1 MAGSFVSFQVAS
13 RALEASQASIN
24 VTGNNIANV
33 NTDGYTRQ
41 RVDVNAVTS
50 SGATEKYANNE
61 AKTGLGAE
69 AVRTTQTRDAYLD
82 TRYRNQNAETS
93 SYNTKVSGLT
103 DLQSVFDEADTAA
116 LQSELSSFTKD
127 LQTFSQ
133 TPTSSD
139 IAETILAS
147 AQKVTQYINM
157 YADRVAEVKTE
168 QVQNLDIA
176 VNSDFNTDVK
186 NIASLNGQIREEE
199 IHGNTPN
206 DLYDQ
211 RNSLIDKLSS
221 VAAIKVSSTPEKISN
236 DLTISNLS
244 ISITDPTTNK
254 SITIVDK
261 DKYGA
266 LSYKDDTAT
275 DTISLSMTDAKG
287 NDQTNVNNYFSN
299 GTVKG
304 YLDILNG
311 KGSYATGTEN
321 TAQGISYY
329 SKTMDIFANKFASVL
344 NDINANVTTTIT
356 NTDGTTTSTVA
367 PGTAKPLFTSSDG
380 SSTNNITAANI
391 QVSSAWLKNATYITT
406 TPTTA
411 STTSGS
417 NDNILR
423 MVSAMNDDQ
432 KFDYTPEGSTTKS
445 IVFTGSYNKYMTSL
459 LTGLSTDVKLNTS
472 FQTTAK
478 SVLATIN
485 TSRESVSGVSLNEEG
500 VNLTAYQKV
509 YNAAVKYFNILDE
522 NLDKIINT
530 MGT

>member
-50 SGATEKYANNE
+50 SGMTEKYANNE

-69 AVRTTQTRDAYLD
+69 AVRTTQTRDTYID
-82 TRYRNQNAETS
+82 TRYRNQKSETS
-93 SYNTKVSGLT
+93 SYDTKVSGLT
-103 DLQSVFDEADTAA
+103 DLQSVFDEADTEA

-127 LQTFSQ
+127 LQTFST
-133 TPTSSD
+133 TPTSTD
-139 IAETILAS
+139 IAGTILSS

-168 QVQNLDIA
+168 QIQNLDIA

-186 NIASLNGQIREEE
+186 NIASLNKQIREEE

-211 RNSLIDKLSS
+211 RNTLIDKLSS

-244 ISITDPTTNK
+244 ISIIDPATNK
-254 SITIVDK
+254 SIAIVDN
-261 DKYGA
+261 DKYST

-275 DTISLSMTDAKG
+275 NTIRLSITDANG
-287 NDQTNVNNYFSN
+287 DEQTDVNNYFSN

-321 TAQGISYY
+321 TAQGIPYY
-329 SKTMDIFANKFASVL
+329 SKMMDVFANKFASVL
-344 NDINANVTTTIT
+344 NNINANVTTTA
-356 NTDGTTTSTVA
+356 TDGTTTVA

-380 SSTNNITAANI
+380 ISTNNITAANI
-391 QVSSAWLKNATYITT
+391 QVSSAWLKKATYITT
-406 TPTTA
+406 TATA
-411 STTSGS
+411 TSTTSGS
-417 NDNILR
+417 DDNILR

-432 KFDYTPEGSTTKS
+432 TTFKDDS
-445 IVFTGSYNKYMTSL
+445 GNTTFKGSYNKYMTSL

-478 SVLATIN
+478 SVLGTIN